1 LNELWRL
8 EDQLLEIEAR
18 VGLLEACRPL
28 GIAAEERRLEAA
40 LFRGARSEELV
51 PHVDFPR
58 RPALDAEEA
67 RLSQVRRAC
76 ERLAEASGDTGEV
89 ARILGE
95 RAAEI
100 ALDIELV
107 RARGTP
113 QLVLHAKRRFAGA
126 ASAERA
132 DADALAR
139 EWLNS
144 ARAADAS
151 DHTLEVD
158 LGLEMRR
165 LIADAGLDID
175 VLEVE
180 MVARAAV
187 TERAVLVR
195 RHERLGRPHVARIFA
210 HEVHGHLLPRRAAAR
225 VGPPFRIGPQGADAD
240 EEGRALH
247 LEQTGALMDASREF
261 ELAVRHTLAAHVLDG
276 GHIGEALVSLHQDGA
291 PRGVLA
297 RSAARVFRAGGL
309 CREIIYLPGL
319 LRMGRALRDPDIELV
334 FRCGRATL
342 VEAPFLRRLLA
353 QAQPYQVKSATTG
366 V

>member
-1 LNELWRL
+1 MNELWRL
-8 EDQLLEIEAR
+8 EEQLLEIEAR

-28 GIAAEERRLEAA
+28 GIAAEEARLEAA
-40 LFRGARSEELV
+40 LIRGARSEELV
-51 PHVDFPR
+51 PRVDFPR
-58 RPALDAEEA
+58 RPALDAEET
-67 RLSQVRRAC
+67 RLSQVRRVC
-76 ERLAEASGDTGEV
+76 ERLAAASGDAGEV

-113 QLVLHAKRRFAGA
+113 PLVIHAKRRFAGA

-139 EWLNS
+139 EWLDS
-144 ARAADAS
+144 ARGTEAFDKE
-151 DHTLEVD
+151 LEVD
-158 LGLEMRR
+158 LASEMRQ

-187 TERAVLVR
+187 TEQAVLVR
-195 RHERLGRPHVARIFA
+195 RNERLGRARVARIFA

-247 LEQTGALMDASREF
+247 LEQTSTLMDTARKF
-261 ELAVRHTLAAHVLDG
+261 ELAVRHTVAAHVLDG
-276 GHIGEALVSLHQDGA
+276 GHIGEALASLRTDGA
-291 PRGVLA
+291 PPGVLA

-319 LRMGRALRDPDIELV
+319 LRMARALGDPEIDLV
-334 FRCGRATL
+334 FRSGRATL
-342 VEAPFLRRLLA
+342 VEAPVLRRLLVT
-353 QAQPYQVKSATTG
+353 QACQSKSATTG